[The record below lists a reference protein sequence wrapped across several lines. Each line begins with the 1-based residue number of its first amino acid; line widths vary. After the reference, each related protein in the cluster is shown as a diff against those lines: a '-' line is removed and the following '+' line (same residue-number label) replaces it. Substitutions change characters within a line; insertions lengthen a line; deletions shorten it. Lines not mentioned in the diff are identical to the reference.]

1 MKTKRS
7 VTLMSFLKE
16 KHGMA
21 AFSEIQKAGF
31 EASLKA
37 HQRSGEIEK
46 AGRGLYRLSSGEG
59 FSNPDLATVSIKA
72 PHAVVCLISAL
83 SFHQAT
89 DQIPH
94 EVHLAIPRGSWA
106 NKISHPPVHYYNFS
120 KKAYEAGIEE
130 HTIDGRKVRVYS
142 LAKTIADCFKFR
154 RKIGENIGLE
164 ALKAAVSEHH
174 VSPNDIMRYAKICRA
189 EKSIKPYLKA
199 LT

>member
-1 MKTKRS
+1 MKIKRN
-7 VTLMSFLKE
+7 VALMTFLKE
-16 KHGMA
+16 KRGMA
-21 AFSEIQKAGF
+21 AFSEIRKAGF
-31 EASLKA
+31 EASLKSLE
-37 HQRSGEIEK
+37 RSGQIEK
-46 AGRGLYRLSSGEG
+46 AGRGLYRLSSGQG
-59 FSNPDLATVSIKA
+59 LSNPDLTTVSIKA

-94 EVHLAIPRGSWA
+94 EIHLAIPRGSWA
-106 NKISHPPVHYYNFS
+106 NKINHPPVHYYNFS

-130 HTIDGRKVRVYS
+130 HIIDGRKIRVYS

-199 LT
+199 LS

>member
-1 MKTKRS
+1 MKAKRNAPL
-7 VTLMSFLKE
+7 VGFLKE

-37 HQRSGEIEK
+37 LRRSGEIEK

-106 NKISHPPVHYYNFS
+106 SKISHPPVHYYNFS

-130 HTIDGRKVRVYS
+130 HTIDGRKVHVYS

>member
-7 VTLMSFLKE
+7 ATLMSFLKE

-37 HQRSGEIEK
+37 LQRSGEIEK

-59 FSNPDLATVSIKA
+59 FSNPDLAIVSIKA

-94 EVHLAIPRGSWA
+94 EVHLAIPRGS
-106 NKISHPPVHYYNFS
+106 
-120 KKAYEAGIEE
+120 
-130 HTIDGRKVRVYS
+130 
-142 LAKTIADCFKFR
+142 
-154 RKIGENIGLE
+154 
-164 ALKAAVSEHH
+164 
-174 VSPNDIMRYAKICRA
+174 
-189 EKSIKPYLKA
+189 
-199 LT
+199 